1 MLTGKKVVLGV
12 TGSISAYKMA
22 QVASSLM
29 KLHCEVHVILTEGGA
44 NFITPVTF
52 ETLTKQPC
60 LMDSFARTNPVEI
73 HHITMGQTADLLMV
87 APASADILG
96 KMANGIADDLLSST
110 VVAATCPVL
119 VAPAMNTHMYLNPI
133 VQANIE
139 KLKAYGY
146 EFIEPA
152 TGHLA
157 CDVDG
162 IGKLPDEDV
171 LVQAITDRL
180 LAPEKEQ
187 DLSGCHILVTAGPTR
202 ESIDPV
208 RYLTNHSTGKMG
220 YALAEQAAKRGAAVT
235 LVTGPVSLKVPDGV
249 TAVPV
254 TTAAEMYEAVM
265 SRMEEQDIIIKAAA
279 VADYTPKTAGTQ
291 KTKKQEGDL
300 QLELTRTKDI
310 LAELGERKRSDQCIC
325 GFSMETEH
333 VLENSRQK
341 LERKNADLIAANS
354 ICESG
359 AGFGTDTNHLVLI
372 TREGEMDLGMQS
384 KDACAN
390 GLLDQ
395 AKRIWEHK
403 KGDR

>member
-171 LVQAITDRL
+171 SY
-180 LAPEKEQ
+180 
-187 DLSGCHILVTAGPTR
+187 SGDSRA
-202 ESIDPV
+202 DQ
-208 RYLTNHSTGKMG
+208 GK
-220 YALAEQAAKRGAAVT
+220 Y
-235 LVTGPVSLKVPDGV
+235 
-249 TAVPV
+249 
-254 TTAAEMYEAVM
+254 
-265 SRMEEQDIIIKAAA
+265 
-279 VADYTPKTAGTQ
+279 
-291 KTKKQEGDL
+291 
-300 QLELTRTKDI
+300 
-310 LAELGERKRSDQCIC
+310 
-325 GFSMETEH
+325 
-333 VLENSRQK
+333 
-341 LERKNADLIAANS
+341 
-354 ICESG
+354 
-359 AGFGTDTNHLVLI
+359 
-372 TREGEMDLGMQS
+372 
-384 KDACAN
+384 
-390 GLLDQ
+390 
-395 AKRIWEHK
+395 
-403 KGDR
+403 